1 MAIPATAHWAAS
13 PAKTILAPLQ
23 PYLVKIYK
31 NIKFIKSLQSASPS
45 FSPTISEKIWH
56 LVCPSPILP
65 VAYERRQ
72 DQGSNTRTTGCNT
85 CKREFLIS
93 QNLFRILEFV
103 QYGVPF
109 FGYIKHNFNIRTYYC
124 SESTCC
130 KSPSAMEEVTDFH
143 TGWHIQKAAE
153 IGANYFCGLLCVVC
167 TQNTEKYSYEL
178 PKTSSKK

>member
-1 MAIPATAHWAAS
+1 ME
-13 PAKTILAPLQ
+13 
-23 PYLVKIYK
+23 Y
-31 NIKFIKSLQSASPS
+31 F
-45 FSPTISEKIWH
+45 
-56 LVCPSPILP
+56 
-65 VAYERRQ
+65 
-72 DQGSNTRTTGCNT
+72 
-85 CKREFLIS
+85 
-93 QNLFRILEFV
+93 
-103 QYGVPF
+103 F

-178 PKTSSKK
+178 PKTSSKKQTKGEIEDRQCGGGGGEEQGDAGEGGSEQAHMPVELSKKILKVVPK